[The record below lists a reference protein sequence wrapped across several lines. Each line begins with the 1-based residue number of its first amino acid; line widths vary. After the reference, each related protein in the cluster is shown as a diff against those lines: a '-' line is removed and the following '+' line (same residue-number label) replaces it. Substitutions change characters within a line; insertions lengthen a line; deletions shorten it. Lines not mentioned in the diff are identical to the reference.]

1 MEPWLQLA
9 SDGTSKK
16 REPLILRR
24 EVTHSRSSFIFTLES
39 GIGRKVKKK
48 KAMPYH
54 LTRHEI

>member
-24 EVTHSRSSFIFTLES
+24 EVTHSRSKLTLCPPL
-39 GIGRKVKKK
+39 IGLVVYPFL
-48 KAMPYH
+48 AN
-54 LTRHEI
+54 